1 MKSKLEK
8 IVDGYTMYQVMII
21 SLLSIALVAF
31 ILSVL
36 NFISL
41 EPLQMLVSFVLILTV
56 GIATH
61 YACVKFWGAPDNLQ
75 SSVISLLILFL
86 IITPS
91 TQIENI
97 VFIVCTSAAT
107 ILSKYILVLRGRH
120 IFNPVAIAIFIAG
133 VFGYLG
139 AEWWVGSRYLL
150 PIVIISGLFVV
161 LKLRKLPLVI
171 YFIFISTA
179 ISLVYFLI
187 FGNLNLNGYG
197 IIRNEILSIFQL
209 HLLSYPT
216 IFLSIYMLTEP
227 NAFPGSKKQEYIYAT
242 IIALFFSVPINIGN
256 LIYGTPELALLIG
269 NIYSTFKE
277 QKAKY
282 FLTLKSKIPV
292 SENKQIVEY
301 TFESDRKVNQI
312 EGQYLEWI
320 LPHDSLDSRGIKRTF
335 TISAANIK
343 DKNEISFAVKH
354 LEPVEGKQV
363 QSTFKQALEKLE
375 IGGKM
380 YASLLAGDF
389 VLDKQIETQ
398 NIFLA
403 GGIGITP
410 FISFL
415 RKKISNQEN
424 ITDILF
430 YSCNTKDDLA
440 FKEVLTEAQK
450 LGLRL
455 VCCFSKEPE
464 SSINTENDE
473 YLGYLTP
480 EIMQKYLATNIQQPK
495 TKFYISGPSMYVEGN
510 KKMLT
515 QLGIKNSQ
523 IVTDYFSGLG

>member
-8 IVDGYTMYQVMII
+8 LVDGYTMYQVIVTA
-21 SLLSIALVAF
+21 LLSIVAVAL
-31 ILSVL
+31 ILSIFGVL
-36 NFISL
+36 SISPI
-41 EPLQMLVSFVLILTV
+41 EMLVSFLLIFVAGTV
-56 GIATH
+56 TH
-61 YACVKFWGAPDNLQ
+61 YVCIKFWGAPDNLQ

-86 IITPS
+86 IVAPS

-150 PIVIISGLFVV
+150 PIVIISGLFIV
-161 LKLRKLPLVI
+161 LKLRKLPLVL
-171 YFIFISTA
+171 YFIFLSSLISV
-179 ISLVYFLI
+179 IYFLS
-187 FGNLNLNGYG
+187 FENLT
-197 IIRNEILSIFQL
+197 L

-216 IFLSIYMLTEP
+216 IFLAIYMLTEP
-227 NAFPGSKKQEYIYAT
+227 NTFPGSKKQEYIYAT
-242 IIALFFSVPINIGN
+242 IVALFFSVPINIGN

-282 FLTLKSKIPV
+282 FLTLKSKLPV
-292 SENKQIVEY
+292 SGNKQIVEY
-301 TFESDRKVNQI
+301 TFESDKKVGQT

-320 LPHDSLDSRGIKRTF
+320 LPHKNPDSRGIKRTF
-335 TISAANIK
+335 TISAANIPG
-343 DKNEISFAVKH
+343 KNEISFAVKH

-363 QSTFKQALEKLE
+363 QSTFKQALERLE

-389 VLDKQIETQ
+389 ILDKRAETQ
-398 NIFLA
+398 NIFLV

-424 ITDILF
+424 IADILF

-450 LGLRL
+450 LGLKL

-464 SSINTENDE
+464 NNIDNEKDE
-473 YLGYLTP
+473 YFGYLTP
-480 EIMQKYLATNIQQPK
+480 EIMQKYLPTSNLEIKTNY
-495 TKFYISGPSMYVEGN
+495 YISGPSMYVEGN

>member
-8 IVDGYTMYQVMII
+8 FVDGYTMYQVII
-21 SLLSIALVAF
+21 TSLLSITVAAF
-31 ILSVL
+31 LLSV
-36 NFISL
+36 FQIISIGPI
-41 EPLQMLVSFVLILTV
+41 EMLMSFVLILAA

-61 YACVKFWGAPDNLQ
+61 YICIKFWGAPDNLQ

-91 TQIENI
+91 TQIENT

-139 AEWWVGSRYLL
+139 AEWWVSSRYLL

-171 YFIFISTA
+171 YFIFISCA
-179 ISLVYFLI
+179 ISLVYFQSVESLT
-187 FGNLNLNGYG
+187 
-197 IIRNEILSIFQL
+197 L

-216 IFLSIYMLTEP
+216 IFLAIYMLTEP
-227 NAFPGSKKQEYIYAT
+227 NGFPGSKKQEYIYAS
-242 IIALFFSVPINIGN
+242 IIAFFFSIPINIGN

-277 QKAKY
+277 NKAKY
-282 FLTLKSKIPV
+282 FLTLKSKTPV

-301 TFESDRKVNQI
+301 IFESDKKVTRK

-320 LPHDSLDSRGIKRTF
+320 LPHTKPDSRGIKRTF
-335 TISAANIK
+335 TISAANIP
-343 DKNEISFAVKH
+343 DKNEIAFAVKH
-354 LEPVEGKQV
+354 LGPVEGKQV

-375 IGGKM
+375 TGSKM

-389 VLDKQIETQ
+389 VLNKETETK

-415 RKKISNQEN
+415 RKKISNQEK

-464 SSINTENDE
+464 TNINIENNE

-480 EIMQKYLATNIQQPK
+480 EILQKYLPTNNKQLN
-495 TKFYISGPSMYVEGN
+495 TKYYISGPSMYVEGN
-510 KKMLT
+510 KKMLS